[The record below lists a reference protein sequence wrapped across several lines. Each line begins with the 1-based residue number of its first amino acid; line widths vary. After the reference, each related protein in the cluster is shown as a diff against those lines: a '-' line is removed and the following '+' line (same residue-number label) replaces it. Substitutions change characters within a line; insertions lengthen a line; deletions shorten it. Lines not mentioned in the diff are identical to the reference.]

1 MIQSESNSGRKSPV
15 QRIAATDIDI
25 DGSSYTYF
33 EVTGGGSNMKLRC
46 FVFLLLAANPIAALP
61 VAAQETP
68 PASSDAVNMVVTVE
82 ARHGMSPA
90 AVDRQDVMVYEGKTR
105 DSVTGWTPAKGE
117 NAGLELFILLD
128 DSANTSLVSQFD
140 DIRQFINSQPA
151 TTKVGVAYMQ
161 NGNAQIAQNL
171 TADHTQAAK
180 SLRIPMGIGGVNASP
195 YFSLTDLIKRWPAG
209 SPRREVLMIS
219 DGIDLYY
226 EGEDT
231 QDPYVSDAIEQAQRA
246 GVIVYAIYNPGTGH
260 FAHSYWHSY
269 WGQLYLS
276 RVADETGGES
286 YYIGFNGPAVTFVP
300 YLDDLD
306 HRLNNQYLL
315 TFLAKPEK
323 KSGMQ
328 RVKLATE
335 LPNTELVG
343 AQRVYVPASPQ

>member
-1 MIQSESNSGRKSPV
+1 
-15 QRIAATDIDI
+15 
-25 DGSSYTYF
+25 
-33 EVTGGGSNMKLRC
+33 MKLRC
-46 FVFLLLAANPIAALP
+46 FVFVRLAAIAAVALSS
-61 VAAQETP
+61 AAQETP
-68 PASSDAVNMVVTVE
+68 AASGPAMNMVVTVE
-82 ARHGMSPA
+82 ARHGMNPP

-105 DSVTGWTPAKGE
+105 DSVTSWVPAKGD

-128 DSANTSLVSQFD
+128 DSADATLATQFG
-140 DIRQFINSQPA
+140 DISKFINSQAP

-161 NGNAQIAQNL
+161 NGTVQFAQNL
-171 TADHTQAAK
+171 TADHAQAAK
-180 SLRIPMGIGGVNASP
+180 SLRLPMGIGGVNGSP

-226 EGEDT
+226 GSGDL
-231 QDPYVSDAIEQAQRA
+231 QNPYVSDAIEQAQRA
-246 GVIVYAIYNPGTGH
+246 GVIVFAIYNPGAGH
-260 FAHSYWHSY
+260 SSHSYWRSY

-286 YYIGFNGPAVTFVP
+286 YYIGFTGPAVTFVP
-300 YLDDLD
+300 YLDDVE

-328 RVKLATE
+328 RVKLTTE

-343 AQRVYVPASPQ
+343 AERVYVPASQ

>member
-1 MIQSESNSGRKSPV
+1 
-15 QRIAATDIDI
+15 
-25 DGSSYTYF
+25 
-33 EVTGGGSNMKLRC
+33 MKFHK
-46 FVFLLLAANPIAALP
+46 FVFALLSGVVIPALP
-61 VAAQETP
+61 VSAQETTAASGP
-68 PASSDAVNMVVTVE
+68 PVNMVVTVE
-82 ARHGMSPA
+82 ARHGKNPP

-128 DSANTSLVSQFD
+128 DSADTSLASQFE
-140 DIRQFINSQPA
+140 DIRQFINSQPP
-151 TTKVGVAYMQ
+151 TTRVGVAYMQ
-161 NGNAQIAQNL
+161 NGTAKVAQEL
-171 TADHTQAAK
+171 TADHAQAAK
-180 SLRIPMGIGGVNASP
+180 SLRLPMGTGGVNGSP

-226 EGEDT
+226 GTGDL
-231 QDPYVSDAIEQAQRA
+231 QDPYVSDAVEQAQRA
-246 GVIVYAIYNPGTGH
+246 GVIVYAIYNPGAGH
-260 FAHSYWHSY
+260 FAHSYWQSY

-286 YYIGFNGPAVTFVP
+286 YYIGFSGPAVTFVP
-300 YLDDLD
+300 YLDDVE
-306 HRLNNQYLL
+306 HRLSNQYLL